1 MPFITVNGL
10 QLGILNDN
18 ADESNDIIGERER
31 AFSGT
36 LLSSVRAVKRSW
48 ALKTEPLGS
57 AVGVAWAGLFNG
69 VGHRWGFDD
78 STYYA
83 YSSKGLGY
91 TTLVGT
97 LTRRTATPSPKFG
110 SAYIRLTAGG
120 SLTYGV
126 QVPLSS
132 PWALMVWRYESGT
145 SAWHHY
151 IKNSDGT
158 KYRDGAVYGGSI
170 DFLDMLATAAI
181 LGDAASIAPQDFDDF
196 VSVPFVIPASWAA
209 VLGVATS
216 AFSDLPRLEVAGDFI
231 RETSLQV
238 EGEEVSTHY
247 IQFYDNSAGA
257 WDGAGRELS
266 FTIREV

>member
-10 QLGILNDN
+10 QLGIANDN
-18 ADESNDIIGERER
+18 ADESADEIGERGR
-31 AFSGT
+31 AFSGA
-36 LLSSVRAVKRSW
+36 LLSSVRASKREW
-48 ALKTEPLGS
+48 VMRTPPIGS
-57 AVGVAWAGLFNG
+57 ATATAWIGLLRG
-69 VGHRWGFDD
+69 YGHHWGFDD
-78 STYYA
+78 STYYP

-132 PWALMVWRYESGT
+132 PWALMVWRYESG
-145 SAWHHY
+145 AWHHY
-151 IKNSDGT
+151 IKCSDGT
-158 KYRDGAVYGGSI
+158 KYKDGAVYGSAI
-170 DFLDMLATAAI
+170 NFLDMLATAAI

-196 VSVPFVIPASWAA
+196 VAVPFVIPASWAA

-216 AFSDLPRLEVAGDFI
+216 AFSDLPRLTVAGDFV
-231 RETSLQV
+231 EDTSVEV
-238 EGEEVSTHY
+238 EGSEVSGKY
-247 IQFYDNSAGA
+247 VQFYDDSAGV

-266 FTIREV
+266 FTISEV